1 MAHFN
6 SHFWSISFSSI
17 KKYERFGR
25 TPLPPPCNVAAGR
38 YKNQDSIKM
47 SFVQHCCREG
57 GAPAR
62 KRYKIAAESPRLLV
76 TMECQNACKESA
88 TSTVIAFESQRNT
101 VTQWETQWSTQW
113 NRQWNTPWNAVIYSV
128 SSRAEP
134 RLSALQRILDLAPPA
149 LHVRLDMRKEF
160 HGKQKPQK
168 LAWYLEPSSM

>member
-1 MAHFN
+1 MIYWGGPFYSGLGSVAHFN

-101 VTQWETQWSTQW
+101 VTQWETQRFVMGRTEAF
-113 NRQWNTPWNAVIYSV
+113 R
-128 SSRAEP
+128 SSKNP
-134 RLSALQRILDLAPPA
+134 RLGATGPP
-149 LHVRLDMRKEF
+149 R
-160 HGKQKPQK
+160 QT
-168 LAWYLEPSSM
+168 